1 MFSDKFLHPHHIIPA
16 SKLVSALMKCTHHI
30 ILLSLNINKYIRM
43 LIHHI
48 FLQPQ
53 ICSLLISGH
62 SSNKK
67 SETSELMALFYL
79 HRRHCWILQPPYIR
93 GPHSACFLLISGLW
107 CYSTY
112 IVDTAGF
119 SSLRIFAIRTCVLLA
134 HIRTVV
140 LFYLHRRHGWLTP
153 ASVYSQSALRCSLLI
168 SGHSSNKKTEASELA
183 SVFLFSSLSTIT
195 SCPFRRRLR
204 LALLECPL

>member
-1 MFSDKFLHPHHIIPA
+1 
-16 SKLVSALMKCTHHI
+16 
-30 ILLSLNINKYIRM
+30 M

-79 HRRHCWILQPPYIR
+79 HRRHGWLTPASVYSQ
-93 GPHSACFLLISGLW
+93 SALACYLLISGLW
-107 CYSTY
+107 CYSTC

-195 SCPFRRRLR
+195 SCPFRRRHR